1 MSIYGKLFTETKSIA
16 VDDIC
21 NEMNIVCAEFSGYNS
36 FLDDF
41 VNESSVEFVNEG
53 VGETIKAIFEK
64 IKNTI
69 SSILKSIK
77 DFFSG
82 LFGSKQKK
90 EEEKLDKLG
99 EECSKKTKELK
110 KALDQSGGNTSGK
123 SQEQTKKDEERMNK
137 AYKSVGTLYDF
148 PKMFKDIFDM
158 SDQQIKGLEQSTNEM
173 KKSIS
178 SMNLLDLKM
187 RYEDEF
193 DMDKNDKENFG
204 KLSSSNNIND
214 FASTMIG
221 FNFDK
226 EKYLILKNGTLDGFL
241 KLDESKRKSLLTNIK
256 YYRESSEKYTKRI
269 QKVLQD
275 FLKITMDL
283 EKKIYKNDDKDKMT
297 VTKNFSKIISKG
309 TGSTTKLLPFFTK
322 YLKQFENQRKRLVTA
337 MKIADGDFK
346 AKFER
351 ELETNAPLVI

>member
-1 MSIYGKLFTETKSIA
+1 MSIYGKLFTETKS

-21 NEMNIVCAEFSGYNS
+21 NEMNIVCAEFSGYSN
-36 FLDDF
+36 FLNDF

-110 KALDQSGGNTSGK
+110 KA
-123 SQEQTKKDEERMNK
+123 
-137 AYKSVGTLYDF
+137 YKSVGTLYDF

-158 SDQQIKGLEQSTNEM
+158 SDQQIKGLEASSNEM

-187 RYEDEF
+187 RYEEEF

-214 FASTMIG
+214 FASTMFG

>member
-1 MSIYGKLFTETKSIA
+1 MSIYGKLFTEETKS

-21 NEMNIVCAEFSGYNS
+21 NEMNIVCAEFSGYS
-36 FLDDF
+36 LFLDDF
-41 VNESSVEFVNEG
+41 VNESSIEFVNEG

-69 SSILKSIK
+69 TNILKSIK

-82 LFGSKQKK
+82 LFGAKQKK

-110 KALDQSGGNTSGK
+110 KALSQTGGNVSGK

-158 SDQQIKGLEQSTNEM
+158 SDQYMKGLEETTNEM
-173 KKSIS
+173 KKKISTESI
-178 SMNLLDLKM
+178 LDLKM
-187 RYEDEF
+187 TYEDEF
-193 DMDKNDKENFG
+193 GNMDKDDKNG
-204 KLSSSNNIND
+204 LSKLSSSNNIND
-214 FASTMIG
+214 FASSMLA

-226 EKYLILKNGTLDGFL
+226 EKYLVLKNGTLDGFL

-275 FLKITMDL
+275 FLKMTMDL
-283 EKKIYKNDDKDKMT
+283 EKKVFKNDDKEKM
-297 VTKNFSKIISKG
+297 VITKNFSKIISKG
-309 TGSTTKLLPFFTK
+309 TGSTAKMLPFFTK
-322 YLKQFENQRKRLVTA
+322 YLKQFENQRKRLVTT

-346 AKFER
+346 AKFDR
-351 ELETNAPLVI
+351 ELETNAPLVL